1 MTTVTSAGNVSIAG
15 TSSADW
21 IVSSGNGVTISA
33 SSGEDY
39 VISRGSGSFI
49 YGENDN
55 DTLILLPESSTG
67 TTGGGTRTNTKN
79 STPQTTDTQVHGNAG
94 NDDVIIVHDN
104 AIVYG
109 DAGDDYLTVK
119 LYDNASD
126 ALSSIQHVTLTGGDG
141 RDTFSFNSY
150 LPSELENMSTIT
162 GSRIE
167 AVITDFSS
175 SAHFCYDSQI
185 DVFDYSI
192 LTDAQGNY
200 TDIVLEDSANRLR
213 VTLQGV
219 TNIEDVV
226 YSTAIR
232 FVDDTLETAF
242 LGQVISNY
250 NEDMS
255 AIPAGI
261 SYDNYTV
268 YVSDAYARNV
278 WLMGTDEVNKTS
290 TYRNI
295 SAKTLDAR
303 NSTRKRTLVGNI
315 RSNIIYAGAGGDSLW
330 GGNGEND
337 TLYGGNGRDMFWYGM
352 GDGADCIRNFV
363 FGSADNSDILNFY
376 TGGIERAYRSS
387 NTVHI
392 SMTTGEEL
400 VIPTDYSVDTE
411 IQYSTDATTIS
422 RAKIGDY
429 FSTNTFTYDA
439 AVNLFMGGSPD
450 NTLKIADARKN
461 MIWLDGRFGQSYYE
475 ITNIDASTSTGDNQ
489 LAGADNTNINI
500 VGGGGNSSLWGGNG
514 RYSDDTLTGGSGAET
529 FFFGQY
535 EGNDI
540 IIGATADDTINLF
553 NISMSDV
560 TSTESIKGGITTISF
575 RDGDFSLQLQ
585 STTGAPTFMFADG
598 SKWTYDKNSW
608 VVKE

>member
-21 IVSSGNGVTISA
+21 IVASGNGVTISA
-33 SSGEDY
+33 SSGDDY

-49 YGENDN
+49 YGGNDN

-67 TTGGGTRTNTKN
+67 SVAGGTRTTR
-79 STPQTTDTQVHGNAG
+79 TPTPTTTDIEVHGNAG
-94 NDDVIIVHDN
+94 NDDIIVVHDN
-104 AIVYG
+104 AVVYG

-126 ALSSIQHVTLTGGDG
+126 ALYSLQHVTLTGGDG
-141 RDTFSFNSY
+141 RDTFSFNSS
-150 LPSELENMSTIT
+150 LPSELENMTTIT

-175 SAHFCYDSQI
+175 SAHFCYDSKV

-219 TNIEDVV
+219 TNIENVV
-226 YSTAIR
+226 YATAVR
-232 FVDDTLETAF
+232 FVDDTLETAY

-250 NEDMS
+250 TEDMS

-261 SYDNYTV
+261 TYDNYTV
-268 YVSDAYARNV
+268 YVSDSYARNV
-278 WLMGTDEVNKTS
+278 WLMGTDEVNQVS

-303 NSTRKRTLVGNI
+303 SSTRKRTLVGNI

-352 GDGADCIRNFV
+352 GDGADCVRNFV
-363 FGSADNSDILNFY
+363 FGSADNSDVLNFY

-400 VIPTDYSVDTE
+400 VIPTDYGVDTE

-429 FSTNTFTYDA
+429 FNANTLTYDA

-450 NTLKIADARKN
+450 NTLSVADSRKN
-461 MIWLDGRFGQSYYE
+461 MIWLDGRFGQNYYE

-489 LAGADNTNINI
+489 LAGADNANINI
-500 VGGGGNSSLWGGNG
+500 VGGAGNSSLWGGNG

-560 TSTESIKGGITTISF
+560 TSTESIKGGITTITF
-575 RDGDFSLQLQ
+575 RDGDYSLSLQA
-585 STTGAPTFMFADG
+585 TKGAPTFLFADG

-608 VVKE
+608 TVKE